1 MQIKRIVQLLLLLS
15 LLLLTACQTTNQ
27 WTPPPPM
34 PLQKLS
40 PLKLEASLPDKPA
53 ISQAQV
59 NGAEVAVLDL
69 NNTRKLTDYVRQSK
83 ANTENLNML
92 VTAHNQTIG
101 QYNTV
106 VDVALKQEVRANENY
121 ALYLKEQQEHERD
134 KTWFAIEKVFWQAI
148 AIIGLAL

>member
-1 MQIKRIVQLLLLLS
+1 M
-15 LLLLTACQTTNQ
+15 
-27 WTPPPPM
+27 
-34 PLQKLS
+34 
-40 PLKLEASLPDKPA
+40 EASLPDKPA
-53 ISQAQV
+53 ISQAQL

-83 ANTENLNML
+83 ANTENLNLL
-92 VTAHNQTIG
+92 VTAHNNTI
-101 QYNTV
+101 QQHNTV
-106 VDVALKQEVRANENY
+106 VDIALKQEVRANENY